1 MKRNQI
7 GDRSGIITRAD
18 KAASEP
24 RSPFVLLSE
33 IDLTESRTMMLHNND
48 EICEFDAKVYALHSL
63 LDSAN
68 EQETVSAVG
77 DVMRILVSHDWPEWA
92 SGHRWCVHPDC
103 FEAFD
108 TDDAEYLKR
117 FVAIAITVMKSGGT
131 QGRDILQRFAELYL
145 RQRGYRVAASLSKRN
160 TNDPWQGWKTSKQ
173 YAADLDLH
181 PKSIQ
186 RALPGL
192 IETKQ
197 AERKSER
204 GKINLRQSACEILKP
219 QD

>member
-1 MKRNQI
+1 
-7 GDRSGIITRAD
+7 
-18 KAASEP
+18 
-24 RSPFVLLSE
+24 
-33 IDLTESRTMMLHNND
+33 MLHNDD
-48 EICEFDAKVYALHSL
+48 EICEFDAHVSALHSQL
-63 LDSAN
+63 NSTN

-92 SGHRWCVHPDC
+92 PGHRWQVHPDC

-108 TDDAEYLKR
+108 TDDAEYLKKL
-117 FVAIAITVMKSGGT
+117 VAIAITVMKSGGT

-145 RQRGYRVAASLSKRN
+145 RQRGHRVAASLSELDSQ
-160 TNDPWQGWKTSKQ
+160 DPWQGWKTSKQ
-173 YAADLDLH
+173 YAADLDIH
-181 PKSIQ
+181 TKSIQ

-192 IETKQ
+192 IEKKQ
-197 AERKSER
+197 ADRKSER

>member
-1 MKRNQI
+1 M
-7 GDRSGIITRAD
+7 
-18 KAASEP
+18 
-24 RSPFVLLSE
+24 V
-33 IDLTESRTMMLHNND
+33 LHNND
-48 EICEFDAKVYALHSL
+48 EICEFDAKVYALHSQL
-63 LDSAN
+63 NSTN

-108 TDDAEYLKR
+108 TDDVEFLKR
-117 FVAIAITVMKSGGT
+117 FAAGVVTVLKSGGAR
-131 QGRDILQRFAELYL
+131 GVPILQKYAASYL
-145 RQRGYRVAASLSKRN
+145 QQRGYAVPASRAELDSQ
-160 TNDPWQGWKTSKQ
+160 DPWQGWKTSKQ
-173 YAADLDLH
+173 YAADLDIH
-181 PKSIQ
+181 TKSIQ

-192 IETKQ
+192 IEKNQ